1 LIVFIGFSIINKFQ
15 PGMHTRLLKPFL
27 PPHLFDW
34 KYPMNSI
41 RKHTAV
47 AVALLSLSTEF
58 FSNALATPATA
69 PRVGQME
76 IVAELDIAPG
86 NLTATQDGRMFM
98 TIHGQRRAGVGLVE
112 ITGRN
117 SWRAFPDASWNAA
130 PGSGPNVFNT
140 PNGIVVDS
148 KNRLWVLDHGLWM
161 PNGQAAQ
168 APRLFAFDLTT
179 RELVFRHD
187 FSAEQIP
194 RGNLPQDLAVDAER
208 GFVYV
213 ADGSGR
219 RPAIVTLAIDS
230 KRVTVFEGHPSL
242 AAENV
247 DIVME
252 GKTLNFRQADGSF
265 RPARFPLNPISLAAD
280 GNTLFFGAMNGQS
293 LYSLPTATLRAGD
306 MLAAAAAVTK
316 VSDKPKS
323 NGMSTDAEGNHFI
336 TNLESN
342 GVERIAK
349 DGTRTP
355 LISHPG
361 LLFPDSVRFG
371 ERSWLYIAAT
381 QLNRAPIFSGQ
392 PESAQPPYLVARVW
406 TGTEGQPGR

>member
-1 LIVFIGFSIINKFQ
+1 LALNFFNLFTFLGFFMKRS
-15 PGMHTRLLKPFL
+15 LLLAFGL
-27 PPHLFDW
+27 SATMLAAQTLAQN
-34 KYPMNSI
+34 NSAP
-41 RKHTAV
+41 T
-47 AVALLSLSTEF
+47 SS
-58 FSNALATPATA
+58 SA

-86 NLTATQDGRMFM
+86 NLTATRDGRMFM

-117 SWRAFPDASWNAA
+117 QWRAFPDASWNAA
-130 PGSGPNVFNT
+130 PGSGQNVFNT

-161 PNGQAAQ
+161 PGGQAAQ

-179 RELVFRHD
+179 HQLVFRHD
-187 FSAEQIP
+187 FSTEQIQT
-194 RGNLPQDLAVDAER
+194 GNLPQDLAVDAER

-219 RPAIVTLAIDS
+219 RPAIVTININTKAVS
-230 KRVTVFEGHPSL
+230 VFSNHPSL
-242 AAENV
+242 AAENT
-247 DIVME
+247 DIIME
-252 GKTLNFRQADGSF
+252 NKVLNFRQADGSY

-280 GNTLFFGAMNGQS
+280 GNTLFFGAMNGQT
-293 LYSLPTATLRAGD
+293 LYSVPTQALRAGD
-306 MLAAAAAVTK
+306 VQAIGAAVVK
-316 VSDKPKS
+316 VADKPKS

-336 TNLESN
+336 TNLETN
-342 GVERIAK
+342 GVERISK
-349 DGTRTP
+349 DGSRSP
-355 LISHPG
+355 LINHPG

-371 ERSWLYIAAT
+371 DGSWLYIAAT

-392 PESAQPPYLVARVW
+392 AESAQPPYLIARVW
-406 TGTEGQPGR
+406 TGTQGQPGR